1 MFWEL
6 ILKIHAHQNKIV
18 LEKGLHKLSTLSFRN
33 FKPPSPPVCAHTL
46 LAYKH
51 TQTHTHTRTHTY
63 THTHTHTHIHT
74 HIHTYTHIHTHTLV
88 RAYGSYILK
97 KIWHGYI
104 LWININQRTTN
115 SVREATVQSYRK
127 MLNQNT
133 KDLWDWLFCNET
145 ANLRTYV

>member
-33 FKPPSPPVCAHTL
+33 FKPPSPPVGAHTL

-51 TQTHTHTRTHTY
+51 THRHTNTRTHTY
-63 THTHTHTHIHT
+63 
-74 HIHTYTHIHTHTLV
+74 THTLV

-115 SVREATVQSYRK
+115 SVREAIVQSYRK
-127 MLNQNT
+127 MLSQNT
-133 KDLWDWLFCNET
+133 KDLWDWLFCNKP
-145 ANLRTYV
+145 AKKKLWCNYV